1 MKRYGNCCC
10 LSTNQNQNKP
20 LKMTSSSTNFTLDQ
34 LEFLKTSIETFSHT
48 NQVEILRILHDTG
61 VKLNP
66 SKFGIYVNFTALSSD
81 ILDTIMKKV
90 EFIIARERTLSDFEN
105 KTAEYKTMTGMNFGK
120 EDKEKMLEFPIR
132 DSISV

>member
-1 MKRYGNCCC
+1 
-10 LSTNQNQNKP
+10 
-20 LKMTSSSTNFTLDQ
+20 MTSSSTNFTLEQ

-48 NQVEILRILHDTG
+48 NQVEILRILHDAG

-81 ILDTIMKKV
+81 ILDMIMKKV
-90 EFIIARERTLSDFEN
+90 EFIIARERTLNDFEK

-132 DSISV
+132 DSISIEV

>member
-1 MKRYGNCCC
+1 MKIYGNCCC
-10 LSTNQNQNKP
+10 LSVNQNKP
-20 LKMTSSSTNFTLDQ
+20 LKMTSTTFTLDQ
-34 LEFLKTSIETFSHT
+34 LEFLKTSIETFSHV
-48 NQVEILRILHDTG
+48 NQVEILRILQDTG

-105 KTAEYKTMTGMNFGK
+105 KTAEYKTMTGMKFGK
-120 EDKEKMLEFPIR
+120 EDKEKLLEFPIR